1 MSADSVPFLQ
11 PGIAWALVV
20 LFSVLWVALGIAW
33 GRRGQGNADDY
44 MLAGRNIGLALSTA
58 TLMASWVTGN
68 TTLLAPE
75 FGYKTGLWGMFS
87 YALAGLGLIL
97 FAPLASRIK
106 QLMPNGRT
114 SGDFIRL
121 RYGRLA
127 WWVFMLI
134 TAVYTLGFLMT
145 QAMGAGLL
153 LQALSGFDYHV
164 GMVVVIGVA
173 TVYTLFGG
181 MRAVIG
187 TDFIQS
193 LLIMVLLAVVAVL
206 AFRQF
211 PMPEV
216 HASLLARHPDRLDL
230 LLPAGLLI
238 AWNSALFSMGEVFH
252 NNIWWSRVFASRR
265 SVVMTSFV
273 LGGIAWMSV
282 PMVTGSIGLVALARE
297 LPLEQV
303 NMVFPVM
310 AADLLGAGGP
320 PVAAPGQRPAAQAGG
335 AADGGGAGRRHPG
348 AVLAA
353 AGFAGVG
360 AVLHRCPGGLHGLAC
375 GVWALLAHGQP
386 RGCHC
391 GHAFRQR
398 CGLARLCADRA
409 LLRCCV
415 FGGRVG
421 DCDADGQSVLAG
433 TLRLH
438 LVAGGGMIQTLPL
451 MAGLVGLSGF
461 QALLVASQVVLA
473 LSVLVLLLIWWVE
486 WRNGR
491 VW

>member
-1 MSADSVPFLQ
+1 MAGTTPFLA

-20 LFSVLWVALGIAW
+20 LFSVLWVALGVAW
-33 GRRGQGNADDY
+33 GRRGKGDADDY

-75 FGYKTGLWGMFS
+75 FGYRTGLWGMFS
-87 YALAGLGLIL
+87 YGLAGLGLIL
-97 FAPLASRIK
+97 FAPLALRIK
-106 QLMPNGRT
+106 QLMPHGRT

-127 WWVFMLI
+127 WWVFMVI
-134 TAVYTLGFLMT
+134 TAIDTLGFLMT

-173 TVYTLFGG
+173 TLYTLYGG

-206 AFRQF
+206 AFRQS

-216 HASLLARHPDRLDL
+216 HAALVNQHPDRLDL
-230 LLPAGLLI
+230 LLPAGLLL

-265 SVVMTSFV
+265 GVVMTSFV
-273 LGGIAWMSV
+273 LGGLAWMSV
-282 PMVTGSIGLVALARE
+282 PLVTGSIGLVALARD
-297 LPLEQV
+297 LPLQQV

-310 AADLLGAGGP
+310 AADLLGAGGAALVFVVVFASLTSTLDSLLASTADLLAEDVYFRLLRP
-320 PVAAPGQRPAAQAGG
+320 RASDAQLKQAARMMVVGLAVVTLALSWPQLDSLASVLLFTGSLVASTVWPVACGLYWRSASRG
-335 AADGGGAGRRHPG
+335 AAI
-348 AVLAA
+348 LAMLS
-353 AGFAGVG
+353 G
-360 AVLHRCPGGLHGLAC
+360 
-375 GVWALLAHGQP
+375 
-386 RGCHC
+386 
-391 GHAFRQR
+391 
-398 CGLARLCADRA
+398 
-409 LLRCCV
+409 
-415 FGGRVG
+415 
-421 DCDADGQSVLAG
+421 S
-433 TLRLH
+433 
-438 LVAGGGMIQTLPL
+438 
-451 MAGLVGLSGF
+451 LVGLAAYVLIEPYCAAVFSAAISALVMLVGSHLWPERF
-461 QALLVASQVVLA
+461 DFALLK
-473 LSVLVLLLIWWVE
+473 E
-486 WRNGR
+486 DP
-491 VW
+491 

>member
-134 TAVYTLGFLMT
+134 TAIYTLGFLMT

-153 LQALSGFDYHV
+153 LQALSGFNYHV

-193 LLIMVLLAVVAVL
+193 LLIMLLLAVVAVL

-310 AADLLGAGGP
+310 AADLLGAGG
-320 PVAAPGQRPAAQAGG
+320 AALVFVVVFASLTSTLDSLLASTADLLAEDVYFRLLRPQASDLQLKQAA
-335 AADGGGAGRRHPG
+335 RLM
-348 AVLAA
+348 V
-353 AGFAGVG
+353 V
-360 AVLHRCPGGLHGLAC
+360 GLA
-375 GVWALLAHGQP
+375 VVTLALSWPRLDSLA
-386 RGCHC
+386 
-391 GHAFRQR
+391 
-398 CGLARLCADRA
+398 
-409 LLRCCV
+409 
-415 FGGRVG
+415 
-421 DCDADGQSVLAG
+421 SVLFFTGA
-433 TLRLH
+433 
-438 LVAGGGMIQTLPL
+438 
-451 MAGLVGLSGF
+451 
-461 QALLVASQVVLA
+461 LVASTVWPVACGLYWRTANRTAAIAAMLAGSVVGLLA
-473 LSVLVLLLIWWVE
+473 YVLIAPYCAAVFSAAVSAIVMLMGSRFWPERFDFTLLQE
-486 WRNGR
+486 EG
-491 VW
+491 

>member
-1 MSADSVPFLQ
+1 MPADSLPFLA
-11 PGIAWALVV
+11 PGLAWALVV
-20 LFSVLWVALGIAW
+20 VFSVLWVALGVSW
-33 GRRGQGNADDY
+33 GSRGHGDADDY

-75 FGYKTGLWGMFS
+75 FGYKNGLWGMFS

-97 FAPLASRIK
+97 FAPLALRIK
-106 QLMPNGRT
+106 QLMPQGRT

-127 WWVFMLI
+127 WWVFIVI
-134 TAVYTLGFLMT
+134 TAIYTLGFLMT

-164 GMVVVIGVA
+164 GMIVVIGVA
-173 TVYTLFGG
+173 TLYTLFGG

-206 AFRQF
+206 AFRTF
-211 PMPEV
+211 PVPEL
-216 HASLLARHPDRLDL
+216 HTALLNRHPDRLDL

-265 SVVMTSFV
+265 TVVVASFV
-273 LGGIAWMSV
+273 LGGLAWMSV
-282 PMVTGSIGLVALARE
+282 PLVTGSIGLVALARD

-310 AADLLGAGGP
+310 AADLLGAGGAALVFVVVFASLTSTLDSLLASTADLLAEDVYFRLLRP
-320 PVAAPGQRPAAQAGG
+320 QASDAQLKQAARLMVVGLAVGTLALSWPRLDSLRSVLFFTGALVASTVWPVACGLYWRSANRG
-335 AADGGGAGRRHPG
+335 A
-348 AVLAA
+348 AVLAMFS
-353 AGFAGVG
+353 G
-360 AVLHRCPGGLHGLAC
+360 
-375 GVWALLAHGQP
+375 
-386 RGCHC
+386 
-391 GHAFRQR
+391 
-398 CGLARLCADRA
+398 
-409 LLRCCV
+409 
-415 FGGRVG
+415 
-421 DCDADGQSVLAG
+421 S
-433 TLRLH
+433 
-438 LVAGGGMIQTLPL
+438 I
-451 MAGLVGLSGF
+451 VGLI
-461 QALLVASQVVLA
+461 AYVVIADYCAAVFSAAISAVVMVVGSRCWPERFDFVQLQEEA
-473 LSVLVLLLIWWVE
+473 
-486 WRNGR
+486 
-491 VW
+491 

>member
-1 MSADSVPFLQ
+1 MSGNAAPFLA

-20 LFSVLWVALGIAW
+20 LFSVLWIALGMVW
-33 GRRGQGNADDY
+33 GRRGKGDADDF

-75 FGYKTGLWGMFS
+75 FGYRNGLWGMFS

-127 WWVFMLI
+127 WSVFMVI

-164 GMVVVIGVA
+164 GMVVVIAVA

-216 HASLLARHPDRLDL
+216 HARLITDHPSRLDL

-273 LGGIAWMSV
+273 LGGLAWMSV
-282 PMVTGSIGLVALARE
+282 PMVTGSIGLVALARD
-297 LPLEQV
+297 LPLDQV

-310 AADLLGAGGP
+310 AADLLGAGG
-320 PVAAPGQRPAAQAGG
+320 AALVFVVVFASLTSTLDSLLASTADLLAEDVYFRLLRPQATDVQLKQAARQMVV
-335 AADGGGAGRRHPG
+335 
-348 AVLAA
+348 VLAVA
-353 AGFAGVG
+353 TV
-360 AVLHRCPGGLHGLAC
+360 VLSWPRLDSLA
-375 GVWALLAHGQP
+375 
-386 RGCHC
+386 
-391 GHAFRQR
+391 
-398 CGLARLCADRA
+398 
-409 LLRCCV
+409 
-415 FGGRVG
+415 
-421 DCDADGQSVLAG
+421 SVLFFTG
-433 TLRLH
+433 
-438 LVAGGGMIQTLPL
+438 
-451 MAGLVGLSGF
+451 S
-461 QALLVASQVVLA
+461 LVASTVWPVACGLYWPSASRVAAIVAMLAGSVVGLA
-473 LSVLVLLLIWWVE
+473 AYVFVAPYCAAVFSAIVSAVVMVVGSRCWPERFDFTLLRE
-486 WRNGR
+486 AG
-491 VW
+491 